1 MISEWLIIIIL
12 IRYPGDLMII
22 VKYFNKDYNPNK
34 KKYVSFVISL
44 SLKKWFYLKV
54 MSDLIL
60 SSQFSSYFS
69 NFTLYKVSFY
79 ISFPVFFDFF
89 IFYELVFKVEESFY
103 RTKSVSTFVN

>member
-1 MISEWLIIIIL
+1 MLALFITNLT
-12 IRYPGDLMII
+12 Y
-22 VKYFNKDYNPNK
+22 
-34 KKYVSFVISL
+34 SL
-44 SLKKWFYLKV
+44 SLSRNGFVKKV

-103 RTKSVSTFVN
+103 RTKLVSTFVN